1 MKSLP
6 KSIQQAIDSLSRLP
20 GVGPKTAGRL
30 VFYLIKQSSEEVAL
44 IGNSIK
50 DLKENLI
57 FCDTCFNIADRN
69 PCPICSDGN
78 RDGSVI
84 CVVEESLDTVAVE
97 KTDFVGLYHVLGGAI
112 SPIDGINPEN
122 LRIKEL
128 IERVKN
134 NPSIKELI
142 IATNPSVEGEATA
155 IYIQNM
161 LSQAGVTVNI
171 TRIAHGL
178 PMGGDLEYADSL
190 TLTRALE
197 GRRQL

>member
-6 KSIQQAIDSLSRLP
+6 KSIQQAIDALSRLP

-69 PCPICSDGN
+69 PCPICSDAN
-78 RDGSVI
+78 RDQSVI
-84 CVVEESLDTVAVE
+84 CVVEESLDTVAIE

-161 LSQAGVTVNI
+161 LSQAGAVVSI